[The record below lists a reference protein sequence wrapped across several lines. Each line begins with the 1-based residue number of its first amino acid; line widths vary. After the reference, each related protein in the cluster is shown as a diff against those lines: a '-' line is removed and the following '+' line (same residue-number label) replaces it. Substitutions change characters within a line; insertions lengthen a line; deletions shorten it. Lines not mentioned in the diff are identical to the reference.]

1 MYKTLINT
9 QTLVARL
16 EQKDQIIFDCRF
28 NLADPSAGERAYQ
41 AGHIPGAFYLNL
53 DQDLSSPITATT
65 GRHPL
70 PNPEQLANKLAVY
83 GLNENTQVFVYDDI
97 SGAFAARTWWLLR
110 WLGHE
115 AVAVLDGGWP
125 AWIAQAGSLE
135 QNPPALPQQ
144 VGNFK
149 AQLQANYFLTTDALS
164 QAHPYQIIDARS
176 SERFRGELEPI
187 DPIAGHIPGALNR
200 PLTDN
205 LLNGQFKSASQ
216 LKQAWEAKLAGK
228 APEAIVHMCGSG
240 VSACHNLLAMEVAGL
255 SGSRLYVGSWSEW
268 IRDPTRRVATGEA

>member
-16 EQKDQIIFDCRF
+16 GQKDQIIFDCRF
-28 NLADPSAGERAYQ
+28 SLTDPSAGERAYQ
-41 AGHIPGAFYLNL
+41 AGHISGAFYLHL

-115 AVAVLDGGWP
+115 AVAVLDGGLP
-125 AWIAQAGSLE
+125 AWVEQGGSLE
-135 QNPPALPQQ
+135 QNPPALPQDS
-144 VGNFK
+144 GNFK
-149 AQLQANYFLTTDALS
+149 AQLHANYFLSAAELS
-164 QAHPYQIIDARS
+164 QTHPYQLIDARS

-205 LLNGQFKSASQ
+205 LVNGQFKPASQ
-216 LKQAWEAKLAGK
+216 LKQDWEAKLAGQS
-228 APEAIVHMCGSG
+228 PEDIVHMCGSG

-255 SGSRLYVGSWSEW
+255 SGSRLYAGSWSEW
-268 IRDPTRRVATGEA
+268 IRDSKRPVATGDS

>member
-1 MYKTLINT
+1 MYKTLVNT
-9 QTLVARL
+9 QTLVAQL
-16 EQKDQIIFDCRF
+16 GKKDQIIFDCRF
-28 NLADPSAGERAYQ
+28 SLADPAAGERAYQ
-41 AGHIPGAFYLNL
+41 AGHIPGAIYLHL
-53 DQDLSSPITATT
+53 DHDLSSPITATT

-70 PNPEQLANKLAVY
+70 PDPERLANKLAAY
-83 GLNENTQVFVYDDI
+83 GLNENTQVFVYDDV

-115 AVAVLDGGWP
+115 AVAVLDGGLP
-125 AWIAQAGSLE
+125 AWLAQGGSLE
-135 QNPPALPQQ
+135 QNTPALAQQ

-149 AQLQANYFLTTDALS
+149 AQLQANYFLSTEALS

-176 SERFRGELEPI
+176 AERFRGEQEPI

-205 LLNGQFKSASQ
+205 LVNGHYKSATQ
-216 LKQAWEAKLAGK
+216 LKQEWQAKLAGSN
-228 APEAIVHMCGSG
+228 PSEIVHMCGSG

-255 SGSRLYVGSWSEW
+255 TGSRLYVGSWSEW
-268 IRDPTRRVATGEA
+268 IRDPQRPIATGEL

>member
-1 MYKTLINT
+1 MYKALINT

-16 EQKDQIIFDCRF
+16 GQKDQIIFDCRF

-115 AVAVLDGGWP
+115 TVAVLDGGWP
-125 AWIAQAGSLE
+125 AWLAQGGSLE
-135 QNPPALPQQ
+135 QNPPALPPHS
-144 VGNFK
+144 GNFK
-149 AQLQANYFLTTDALS
+149 AQLQANYFLSTDELS
-164 QAHPYQIIDARS
+164 HTHPYQLIDARS
-176 SERFRGELEPI
+176 AERFRGELEPI
-187 DPIAGHIPGALNR
+187 DPIAGHIPGAINR

-205 LLNGQFKSASQ
+205 LVNGQLKPASQ
-216 LKQAWEAKLAGK
+216 LKQDWEAKLAGK